1 MEHVIK
7 TAHVNEDGEH
17 IPAVV
22 VEAPDTIWLQ
32 VANYDNPDEALLLED
47 WTFHD
52 ERVMENDVAY
62 VPLYRAEAAEKER
75 DELRIRVSRLSSQVW
90 HYYIRPGY

>member
-1 MEHVIK
+1 MEHLIR
-7 TAHVNEDGEH
+7 TEHVNEDGDL

-22 VEAPDTIWLQ
+22 VEAPDVIWLQ
-32 VANYDNPDEALLLED
+32 VANYDNPDEASPREY

-52 ERVMENDVAY
+52 ERVMENDVVY

-75 DELRIRVSRLSSQVW
+75 DELRIQVIKLSSQAW
-90 HYYIRPGY
+90 HSYRRPGY